1 MEQPSDV
8 SKLKA
13 KVLVFFIVFSNIVR
27 ANSCFV
33 TSSYLFQQDFKLIVV
48 RLTGY
53 EHVYYY
59 VIRWSPVT
67 QQLPFIAQYGGHA
80 ALRNPR
86 CFAECERCRD

>member
-1 MEQPSDV
+1 MEQANNV

-13 KVLVFFIVFSNIVR
+13 KFFGVFCCVFENR
-27 ANSCFV
+27 WGNFGFV
-33 TSSYLFQQDFKLIVV
+33 TSSLIYPTRHHVNCGL

-59 VIRWSPVT
+59 VIRVSPVT

-80 ALRNPR
+80 AL
-86 CFAECERCRD
+86 